1 MSHSHD
7 FKKNL
12 PLQPNHLLPASI
24 KIPLPASYTERV
36 MSSQRRIDSSRANG
50 AKSRGA
56 VTPAGK
62 YNSSRNNLRH
72 GLLAKSAVL
81 EEERSEAFLELL
93 ADLTREHNAQT
104 ETQRT
109 LVEHMAM
116 ARWRIARLWAIEREL
131 LQSEIHKPEHIQQS
145 PTARVTRAFASLVE
159 RDGVFSLLNRYEARF
174 DRQYAR
180 SLNLLIKLADPETPL
195 TEFFH
200 SNPVPQSDT
209 PSGIGLPACD
219 TPVPHPS
226 PGDEV
231 ASLSPTPPTPPE
243 SPAHAEPAAS
253 GAGLPPCPTPERV
266 DQPSTEPS
274 PDPRPLIPGPR
285 PLTPDPQ
292 PLTPDPQPPNP
303 GPQPQ
308 TPDSQ
313 PLTLGSQP
321 IATPIFPPPRNS
333 QSQQNAPVAKNPVT
347 HLRPTG

>member
-1 MSHSHD
+1 
-7 FKKNL
+7 
-12 PLQPNHLLPASI
+12 
-24 KIPLPASYTERV
+24 

-62 YNSSRNNLRH
+62 FNSSRNNLRH

-93 ADLTREHNAQT
+93 ADLNREHNAQT

-131 LQSEIHKPEHIQQS
+131 LQSEIHKPEHIQKS
-145 PTARVTRAFASLVE
+145 PTARVTSAFASLVE
-159 RDGVFSLLNRYEARF
+159 RDSVFSLLNRYEARF

-209 PSGIGLPACD
+209 PSGIGLPAC
-219 TPVPHPS
+219 

-231 ASLSPTPPTPPE
+231 ASLSPFQAAPPD
-243 SPAHAEPAAS
+243 SPTHAEPASS
-253 GAGLPPCPTPERV
+253 GAGLPAGPSPERV

-274 PDPRPLIPGPR
+274 PDTSTDL
-285 PLTPDPQ
+285 Q
-292 PLTPDPQPPNP
+292 PLT
-303 GPQPQ
+303 
-308 TPDSQ
+308 
-313 PLTLGSQP
+313 
-321 IATPIFPPPRNS
+321 
-333 QSQQNAPVAKNPVT
+333 
-347 HLRPTG
+347 

>member
-1 MSHSHD
+1 
-7 FKKNL
+7 
-12 PLQPNHLLPASI
+12 
-24 KIPLPASYTERV
+24 
-36 MSSQRRIDSSRANG
+36 MSSQRHIDSSRANG

-62 YNSSRNNLRH
+62 HNSSRNNLRH

-131 LQSEIHKPEHIQQS
+131 LQSEIHKPEHNQQS

-180 SLNLLIKLADPETPL
+180 SLNLLIKLADPNTPL
-195 TEFFH
+195 AEFFH
-200 SNPVPQSDT
+200 SNPVPQSDIPLAPEPVSSAT
-209 PSGIGLPACD
+209 AIDAAPSF
-219 TPVPHPS
+219 
-226 PGDEV
+226 
-231 ASLSPTPPTPPE
+231 
-243 SPAHAEPAAS
+243 
-253 GAGLPPCPTPERV
+253 
-266 DQPSTEPS
+266 PSTESADQPPKDPS
-274 PDPRPLIPGPR
+274 PESDQPIQ
-285 PLTPDPQ
+285 PDPQ
-292 PLTPDPQPPNP
+292 TNPDP
-303 GPQPQ
+303 
-308 TPDSQ
+308 
-313 PLTLGSQP
+313 
-321 IATPIFPPPRNS
+321 ATPIFPPPRNT
-333 QSQQNAPVAKNPVT
+333 QSQQNVQVAKNLLT

>member
-1 MSHSHD
+1 
-7 FKKNL
+7 
-12 PLQPNHLLPASI
+12 
-24 KIPLPASYTERV
+24 

-131 LQSEIHKPEHIQQS
+131 LQSEIHKPEHARQS
-145 PTARVTRAFASLVE
+145 PTARVTRAFASLAE

-195 TEFFH
+195 SEFFH
-200 SNPVPQSDT
+200 SNPVPESDT
-209 PSGIGLPACD
+209 APEPEPLP
-219 TPVPHPS
+219 V
-226 PGDEV
+226 
-231 ASLSPTPPTPPE
+231 
-243 SPAHAEPAAS
+243 AEPIDA
-253 GAGLPPCPTPERV
+253 
-266 DQPSTEPS
+266 STETELQDGGTPAPDPAPLAEGASEIGPEEATQPPIGPS
-274 PDPRPLIPGPR
+274 PDPG
-285 PLTPDPQ
+285 Q
-292 PLTPDPQPPNP
+292 PLQPDHPA
-303 GPQPQ
+303 
-308 TPDSQ
+308 DSD
-313 PLTLGSQP
+313 PATL
-321 IATPIFPPPRNS
+321 IFPSPCNS
-333 QSQQNAPVAKNPVT
+333 RSQENAPAAKNPLS

>member
-1 MSHSHD
+1 
-7 FKKNL
+7 
-12 PLQPNHLLPASI
+12 
-24 KIPLPASYTERV
+24 

-62 YNSSRNNLRH
+62 FNSSRNNLRH

-93 ADLTREHNAQT
+93 ADLNREHNAQT

-131 LQSEIHKPEHIQQS
+131 LQSEIHKPEHIQKS
-145 PTARVTRAFASLVE
+145 PTARVTSAFASLVE
-159 RDGVFSLLNRYEARF
+159 RDSVFSLLNRYEARF

-209 PSGIGLPACD
+209 PSGIGLPAC
-219 TPVPHPS
+219 

-231 ASLSPTPPTPPE
+231 ASLSPFQAAPPD
-243 SPAHAEPAAS
+243 SPTHAEPASS
-253 GAGLPPCPTPERV
+253 GAGLPAGPSPERV

-274 PDPRPLIPGPR
+274 PDTSTDL
-285 PLTPDPQ
+285 Q

-303 GPQPQ
+303 GPQPL
-308 TPDSQ
+308 TPD
-313 PLTLGSQP
+313 PQP
-321 IATPIFPPPRNS
+321 IATPIFPPPSNS
-333 QSQQNAPVAKNPVT
+333 RSQENAPSPKNLLT

>member
-1 MSHSHD
+1 
-7 FKKNL
+7 
-12 PLQPNHLLPASI
+12 
-24 KIPLPASYTERV
+24 

-62 YNSSRNNLRH
+62 FNSSRNNLRH

-93 ADLTREHNAQT
+93 ADLNREHNAQT

-145 PTARVTRAFASLVE
+145 PTARVTSAFASLVE
-159 RDGVFSLLNRYEARF
+159 RDSVFSLLNRYEARF

-180 SLNLLIKLADPETPL
+180 SLNLLIKLADPDTPL

-209 PSGIGLPACD
+209 PSGIGLPACG
-219 TPVPHPS
+219 TPAPHPG

-231 ASLSPTPPTPPE
+231 ASLSPFQAAPPDLPT
-243 SPAHAEPAAS
+243 HAEPAS
-253 GAGLPPCPTPERV
+253 CGAGLPACPSPERV
-266 DQPSTEPS
+266 DRPSTEPS
-274 PDPRPLIPGPR
+274 PDTSRLSRPPTPAPRLPTDR
-285 PLTPDPQ
+285 
-292 PLTPDPQPPNP
+292 NP
-303 GPQPQ
+303 ACPQ
-308 TPDSQ
+308 TP
-313 PLTLGSQP
+313 GHKK
-321 IATPIFPPPRNS
+321 TPPTQKIF
-333 QSQQNAPVAKNPVT
+333 
-347 HLRPTG
+347 